1 MVPLVT
7 SMAATLGLAKNLT
20 TIPTCSSIMTD
31 PPDELELE
39 KTERIISGKS
49 PRCQDIVGALVDS
62 FERFR
67 RVEEDAILW
76 ES

>member
-1 MVPLVT
+1 
-7 SMAATLGLAKNLT
+7 
-20 TIPTCSSIMTD
+20 MTD

-67 RVEEDAILW
+67 RVEEDPIVVGMIKIINHQLGWSELCSPDRRRVNYAGK
-76 ES
+76 